1 MKIILKQD
9 VKTIGKKD
17 EIHEV
22 SDGYARNFLFPRN
35 LAAPADAAALN
46 QARTKSEA
54 KAHHEAEARA
64 AAEELA
70 AKIKGQVVT
79 AKVKGGA
86 SGKLYGKVTGKEV
99 AELLTA
105 LTGTEIDKKKVE
117 LPSAIKEFGS
127 YDASVRLYAGVV
139 APFKLKVE
147 ELGLDVPEERFPGL
161 LAEVKKQATAAGR
174 LMSDDEFRQLV
185 KRPAGAA

>member
-79 AKVKGGA
+79 AKVKG
-86 SGKLYGKVTGKEV
+86 
-99 AELLTA
+99 
-105 LTGTEIDKKKVE
+105 TEIDKKKVE

-147 ELGLDVPEERFPGL
+147 EL
-161 LAEVKKQATAAGR
+161 
-174 LMSDDEFRQLV
+174 
-185 KRPAGAA
+185 

>member
-46 QARTKSEA
+46 QART

-147 ELGLDVPEERFPGL
+147 EL
-161 LAEVKKQATAAGR
+161 
-174 LMSDDEFRQLV
+174 
-185 KRPAGAA
+185 

>member
-22 SDGYARNFLFPRN
+22 SDGYARNFLFPRG

-54 KAHHEAEARA
+54 KAHHEAEART
-64 AAEELA
+64 A

-99 AELLTA
+99 AELLTQ

-127 YDASVRLYAGVV
+127 YDAAVRLYAGVV

-147 ELGLDVPEERFPGL
+147 EL
-161 LAEVKKQATAAGR
+161 
-174 LMSDDEFRQLV
+174 
-185 KRPAGAA
+185 

>member
-35 LAAPADAAALN
+35 LAAPPADAAALN

-64 AAEELA
+64 AAEALA

-99 AELLTA
+99 AELLTT

-117 LPSAIKEFGS
+117 LPAAIKEFGS

-147 ELGLDVPEERFPGL
+147 EL
-161 LAEVKKQATAAGR
+161 
-174 LMSDDEFRQLV
+174 
-185 KRPAGAA
+185 

>member
-1 MKIILKQD
+1 M
-9 VKTIGKKD
+9 
-17 EIHEV
+17 
-22 SDGYARNFLFPRN
+22 
-35 LAAPADAAALN
+35 
-46 QARTKSEA
+46 
-54 KAHHEAEARA
+54 
-64 AAEELA
+64 
-70 AKIKGQVVT
+70 T

-99 AELLTA
+99 AELLTV

-147 ELGLDVPEERFPGL
+147 EL
-161 LAEVKKQATAAGR
+161 
-174 LMSDDEFRQLV
+174 
-185 KRPAGAA
+185 

>member
-70 AKIKGQVVT
+70 AKIKG
-79 AKVKGGA
+79 GA

-147 ELGLDVPEERFPGL
+147 EL
-161 LAEVKKQATAAGR
+161 
-174 LMSDDEFRQLV
+174 
-185 KRPAGAA
+185 

>member
-105 LTGTEIDKKKVE
+105 LTPKSTRRRSSC
-117 LPSAIKEFGS
+117 LPPSRSSAAMTPPCACTPVS
-127 YDASVRLYAGVV
+127 S
-139 APFKLKVE
+139 
-147 ELGLDVPEERFPGL
+147 
-161 LAEVKKQATAAGR
+161 
-174 LMSDDEFRQLV
+174 
-185 KRPAGAA
+185 RPSS

>member
-22 SDGYARNFLFPRN
+22 SDGYARNFLLPRG

-64 AAEELA
+64 AAQELA
-70 AKIKGQVVT
+70 ARIAGRTVSAKI
-79 AKVKGGA
+79 KGGA

-99 AELLTA
+99 AELLSK

-117 LPSAIKEFGS
+117 LPSAIKEFGT
-127 YDASVRLYAGVV
+127 YDATVRLYAGISVS
-139 APFKLKVE
+139 FKVKVE
-147 ELGLDVPEERFPGL
+147 EL
-161 LAEVKKQATAAGR
+161 
-174 LMSDDEFRQLV
+174 
-185 KRPAGAA
+185 